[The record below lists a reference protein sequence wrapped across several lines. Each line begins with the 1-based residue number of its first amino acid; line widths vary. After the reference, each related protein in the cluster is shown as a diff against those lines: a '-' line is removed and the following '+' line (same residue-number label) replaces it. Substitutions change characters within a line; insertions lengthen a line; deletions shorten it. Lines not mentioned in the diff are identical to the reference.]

1 MDDIL
6 ETINTSLLII
16 TSKLKEE
23 FEYEIECVKGN
34 KKIKLSELESAV
46 SNSAGSSSEISQP
59 RPVIKPLINSE
70 VFEVMA
76 SEEMSPWEESLFNDI
91 AEGFLLGKFNKEILF
106 KNHALLHALWQRLH
120 TGHWSD
126 VPVSLKSSF
135 TLGSVILV
143 GHMLRELQDD
153 ICTHGENTEELID
166 KTWKVV
172 LACDRGLL
180 MGKPINNSP
189 LPKVASLLNKYAVKN
204 EDFKEIQ
211 PPKEIDNF
219 TPVETH
225 PFPDIKVIET
235 IALPPLQDF
244 LLNYMEKI
252 QPVKICGIAQEWPA
266 LTKWNFKYFSSI
278 AGSRTVPV
286 EIGLRYSDSDW
297 SQKLMTINQYMGI
310 CTSEGEDKEKA
321 YLAQHQL
328 LDQIPELL
336 CDIIVPDY
344 CHMGERDPV
353 YGHKLLLIFPESDT
367 QFLYPFDDTIL
378 NNTSQI
384 NLEEVA
390 SRPELLK
397 TRPLLKNA
405 KGYYLILSPGDA
417 LYIPPKWWHYVR
429 SLSNSISVSFWWR

>member
-1 MDDIL
+1 
-6 ETINTSLLII
+6 
-16 TSKLKEE
+16 
-23 FEYEIECVKGN
+23 
-34 KKIKLSELESAV
+34 
-46 SNSAGSSSEISQP
+46 
-59 RPVIKPLINSE
+59 
-70 VFEVMA
+70 
-76 SEEMSPWEESLFNDI
+76 
-91 AEGFLLGKFNKEILF
+91 
-106 KNHALLHALWQRLH
+106 
-120 TGHWSD
+120 
-126 VPVSLKSSF
+126 
-135 TLGSVILV
+135 
-143 GHMLRELQDD
+143 MLRELQDD
-153 ICTHGENTEELID
+153 ICTHGENTEELIE

-180 MGKPINNSP
+180 MGKPITNSP

-211 PPKEIDNF
+211 PPEEIENF
-219 TPVETH
+219 TPIETH

-244 LLNYMEKI
+244 LLNYMEKM

-297 SQKLMTINQYMGI
+297 SQKLMTINQYMRI

-353 YGHKLLLIFPESDT
+353 MNAWIGPEGTITPLHHDPDHNILVQVYGHKLLLIFPESDT

-390 SRPELLK
+390 SKPELLE